1 MVPRAT
7 SQITTMAS
15 KTGGKR
21 RVLLLLLRLL
31 AVGPLLTSCDSF
43 VITTS
48 SSSRPT
54 TPASTAVGH
63 SPPPRQGGRRR
74 PDNDEC
80 RRSRWHSS
88 TSLILAAGDAEGV
101 LVLPDD
107 GGVVEEKEWR
117 EASTAAGAAVDD
129 AVADLQSVTFSNLTR
144 DQGRKMIDRSEGM
157 CVSCP
162 CLTMILFSSSY
173 RHILEPDLL
182 CDFLLELGACS
193 ASLVDADAGTDDE
206 EPIFSDLLDPYQDT
220 VNGWHNGRPY
230 WNRCQVVAQFPQAVY
245 AGLETTILPL
255 LYEHGPVGWLG
266 LTMERQGAVPNRDWV
281 THVQQ
286 NWRPLVVADTFLLTF
301 PWHNDTDVAP
311 YYDSANSNQHHEEE
325 EECLS
330 TQQQR
335 APQQAQ
341 KQPLI
346 RLRLQGGVAF
356 GTGEHATTQLCL
368 EWLRD
373 TLRSGATTTTTIL
386 DYGTGSGILG
396 IAASLWA
403 KALGLKNVTATGVDI
418 DADAIHIANAN
429 AAMNGLTPSNMR
441 SYLPPLDA
449 AVDDESRSLLMRAHQ
464 QQQVM
469 KNNKRRHDSAKADV
483 VDDDDDEKQL
493 IWKYGAGGEPERF
506 DVVVANILAG
516 PLIALAPVL
525 ANLCRGRIAMSGIL
539 PHQGAAVVEAYTNAG
554 FTNVVVAKELNG
566 WVLVTADEPQ
576 QQQS

>member
-1 MVPRAT
+1 
-7 SQITTMAS
+7 
-15 KTGGKR
+15 
-21 RVLLLLLRLL
+21 
-31 AVGPLLTSCDSF
+31 
-43 VITTS
+43 
-48 SSSRPT
+48 
-54 TPASTAVGH
+54 
-63 SPPPRQGGRRR
+63 
-74 PDNDEC
+74 
-80 RRSRWHSS
+80 
-88 TSLILAAGDAEGV
+88 
-101 LVLPDD
+101 
-107 GGVVEEKEWR
+107 
-117 EASTAAGAAVDD
+117 
-129 AVADLQSVTFSNLTR
+129 
-144 DQGRKMIDRSEGM
+144 
-157 CVSCP
+157 
-162 CLTMILFSSSY
+162 
-173 RHILEPDLL
+173 L

-245 AGLETTILPL
+245 AALDTTILPL
-255 LYEHGPVGWLG
+255 LYEHGPVGWRG
-266 LTMERQGAVPNRDWV
+266 LTIERHGAVPNRDWV

-286 NWRPLVVADTFLLTF
+286 DWRPLVVADTFLLTF
-301 PWHNDTDVAP
+301 PWHNDTDVAA
-311 YYDSANSNQHHEEE
+311 YYDSANNCDDQT
-325 EECLS
+325 
-330 TQQQR
+330 TQQQQL
-335 APQQAQ
+335 ASQQSH
-341 KQPLI
+341 QPLI

-373 TLRSGATTTTTIL
+373 TLRSAATAATTMDGNDMETTKPRTSTTTTTIL

-403 KALGLKNVTATGVDI
+403 KALGLNVTATGVDI

-429 AAMNGLTPSNMR
+429 AALNGLSASNMR

-464 QQQVM
+464 QQVM
-469 KNNKRRHDSAKADV
+469 NSKRRRDNAKADV
-483 VDDDDDEKQL
+483 DDFDDDDAQQL
-493 IWKYGAGGEPERF
+493 IWKYGVGERF
-506 DVVVANILAG
+506 DLVVANILAG

-525 ANLCRGRIAMSGIL
+525 ANLCRGKIAMSGIL

-566 WVLVTADEPQ
+566 WVLVTADKQQ